1 MKGVLSWTMAA
12 LVAFGAPA
20 IVFAQE
26 SSIPAANQQQP
37 EGGKQDYYFLVLEG
51 QGMPVKQI
59 ILNGTNV
66 LGGSVISQSMP
77 INITPELK
85 AGQNHLEV
93 DMISH
98 PTDNFTT
105 VVQKRTEGPNIVEV
119 ARIEVSANENPGNVI
134 HMATTF
140 KIESAINQNKIE
152 SISDS
157 DKERISALVNDYH
170 RTLKDKNISKFRK
183 LYQPALKRENKI
195 FPEAARYFE
204 KVLDREITLL
214 KNPKIELG
222 PYESNGIV
230 IEPDGDKIKVCRK
243 GANRPLMESNEIEV
257 DSQPLFVELGDKKDK
272 KERNV
277 KANSEKA
284 SGKAKQRL
292 VTTKLL
298 FRKIDGDWH
307 LALPQGS

>member
-1 MKGVLSWTMAA
+1 MAA
-12 LVAFGAPA
+12 LVAFGTPA
-20 IVFAQE
+20 IVSAQE
-26 SSIPAANQQQP
+26 SSTPAVSQ
-37 EGGKQDYYFLVLEG
+37 QDYYFLVLEG
-51 QGMPVKQI
+51 QGMPIKQI

-85 AGQNHLEV
+85 AGQNDLEV
-93 DMISH
+93 DMVSH
-98 PTDNFTT
+98 PTDSFTT

-119 ARIEVSANENPGNVI
+119 ARIEVSANENPGDVI

-140 KIESAINQNKIE
+140 KVESPLNQNKIE
-152 SISDS
+152 SITDS
-157 DKERISALVNDYH
+157 DKEKISALVSDYH

-183 LYQPALKRENKI
+183 LYQPALTRENKI
-195 FPEAARYFE
+195 FPEGARYFE

-214 KNPKIELG
+214 KNSKIELG
-222 PYESNGIV
+222 AFESNGIV

-243 GANRPLMESNEIEV
+243 GANKPLMESNEIEV
-257 DSQPLFVELGDKKDK
+257 DSEPLFVELGDKKDK
-272 KERNV
+272 KEKKEKNV
-277 KANSEKA
+277 KTDSERA
-284 SGKAKQRL
+284 AGPTKAKQRL

>member
-1 MKGVLSWTMAA
+1 MAA